1 MSDLLTEVVEGRHD
15 CYALVCRD
23 GVTLEVLIGRELRVQ
38 SISEIPVPDRAEGPA
53 VIAAVPYRQIVERGF
68 SAHDDQA
75 GLICLIVEQ
84 SQCVGLEE
92 AMRRL
97 PIGELTL
104 HDAGFTCSDNEYA
117 QIVERIVTDEIA
129 NGAGANFVIR
139 RDFRAQLSGDHA
151 DAALTVLR
159 RLLHQEIGAYW
170 TFAFVTPDM
179 ALVGATPERHFSA
192 QAGTVMMNPISGTFR
207 HPGCVPDQEE
217 ILEFL
222 RDPKETDE
230 LFMVVDE
237 ELKMMAAICDRGG
250 QVLGPYLKQM
260 GNLTHTEYLLR
271 GRSTL
276 DVRDILRATMF
287 APTVTGSPI
296 ENAARVIH
304 RYEPDG
310 RGYYS
315 GVIALLGRDEHGQ
328 TLDAPILIRTCEFG
342 VDGHLKASVGAT
354 LVRASVPH
362 DEVAETHA
370 KLSGVLQAL
379 GVVAGHRAHGGP
391 PAALAERPEI
401 AEALRARNHHLA
413 GFWIDR
419 QPHPTLPAARL
430 SAVIVDCEDE
440 WAAMLAHQLRHLGIS
455 VDVRRWSDVAGEV
468 EADLLVMGPG
478 PGDPTCLSD
487 PRMATIQMLIKERLA
502 AGRALLA
509 ICLSHQLLAAQLGM
523 PLSRLTTPNQ
533 GSQRVIDLFGHK
545 RTVGFYNSFTALA
558 TDTPPQVQLSCD
570 TRTQEVY
577 ALRGPSFASVQF
589 HPESVLT
596 TDGIDILQ
604 QLVRHALGADETRT
618 TATR

>member
-1 MSDLLTEVVEGRHD
+1 MSDLLTEVVEGRHG
-15 CYALVCRD
+15 CFALVCRD
-23 GVTLEVLIGRELRVQ
+23 GVTLEVLIGRELRVE
-38 SISEIPVPDRAEGPA
+38 SVSDIPVPDQPEGPA
-53 VIAAVPYRQIVERGF
+53 VIAVVPYRQIVERGF

-84 SQCVGLEE
+84 SQCVALEQ
-92 AMRRL
+92 AMPCL

-104 HDAGFTCSDNEYA
+104 HDAGFTCPDSEYA
-117 QIVERIVTDEIA
+117 QVVESIVTDEIA
-129 NGAGANFVIR
+129 NGAGANFVVR

-151 DAALTVLR
+151 EAAITILR
-159 RLLHQEIGAYW
+159 RLLHQEVGAYW
-170 TFAFVTPDM
+170 TFAFVTPSM
-179 ALVGATPERHFSA
+179 ALVGATPERHVSV

-207 HPGCVPDQEE
+207 HPGRVPDREE

-250 QVLGPYLKQM
+250 QVLGPDLKQM

-310 RGYYS
+310 RGYYA
-315 GVIALLGRDEHGQ
+315 GVIALLGHDGHGQ
-328 TLDAPILIRTCEFG
+328 TLDAPILIRTCELG
-342 VDGHLKASVGAT
+342 ADGRLKASVGAT
-354 LVRASVPH
+354 LVRASVPQ

-379 GVVAGHRAHGGP
+379 GVIARHRAQGSP
-391 PAALAERPEI
+391 PAVLAERPEI
-401 AEALRARNHHLA
+401 AEALQARNHCLA

-419 QPHPTLPAARL
+419 QPHPTPAVRQCT
-430 SAVIVDCEDE
+430 AVIVDCEDE

-455 VDVRRWSDVAGEV
+455 VDVRRWNEVTGEI

-487 PRMATIQMLIKERLA
+487 PRMATIQLLIKQRLA

-523 PLSRLTTPNQ
+523 SLTRLTTPNQ
-533 GSQRVIDLFGHK
+533 GSQREIELFGHK

-558 TDTPPQVQLSCD
+558 TGAPPQLELSCD
-570 TRTQEVY
+570 ARTQEVY
-577 ALRGPSFASVQF
+577 ALRGPGFASVQF

-596 TDGIDILQ
+596 TDGIEILQ
-604 QLVRHALGADETRT
+604 QLVGHALCAGETRAIT
-618 TATR
+618 T